1 MKTDIE
7 RNLRYNFT
15 VSMFDGAFFG
25 MALGLASYVTMLP
38 LFVSTMTDSAVLIGL
53 IPAIRTVGWQLPQL
67 LTARRVASLR
77 RYKSM
82 AILMT
87 IHERLPIL
95 GLALIAWFLPTLG
108 SRLALWLTFGMLVWH
123 GLGGGFAATAWLSM
137 IGKIIP
143 GKYRGTF
150 FGVQSGAANL
160 LASGG
165 AVLAGLLLEQGNSRL
180 GFTSSFLLA
189 SGAMAVSWFF
199 VASTREPDNPPQ
211 EVQQPALWQS
221 VRGIFHCDAN
231 FRYFLV
237 ARLISPLGSMAFG
250 FYTVYLVQRYQI
262 SGSVAGVMTGVF
274 MMAQV
279 VANPLMG
286 WLGDRLGHRLTI
298 EAGALAAA
306 ASALLAWW
314 APSANWF
321 YLAFILAGVA
331 VVAIWTCGLAMTLEF
346 GSVAERPVYVGL
358 ANTLVVPSSI
368 VAPILGGWLA
378 DVAGY
383 QVAFLFSAAGA
394 FATAAIFRALV
405 RNPRTLCP
413 QPCAE

>member
-1 MKTDIE
+1 MKTDVE

-15 VSMFDGAFFG
+15 VGMFDGAFFG
-25 MALGLASYVTMLP
+25 LALGLASYVTMLP
-38 LFVSTMTDSAVLIGL
+38 LFVSTMTNSAILIGL
-53 IPAIRTVGWQLPQL
+53 IPAIRTIGWQLPQL
-67 LTARRVASLR
+67 LTARRVARLR

-143 GKYRGTF
+143 EKYRGTF
-150 FGVQSGAANL
+150 FGAQSGAANL

-165 AVLAGLLLEQGNSRL
+165 ALLAGFLLERGDLHL
-180 GFTSSFLLA
+180 GFTYSFLLA
-189 SGAMAVSWFF
+189 SGAMVVSWFF
-199 VASTREPDNPPQ
+199 VASTRESDNPP
-211 EVQQPALWQS
+211 EEAQQPALWQS
-221 VRGIFHCDAN
+221 MKGIFHCDAN
-231 FRYFLV
+231 FRYFLA
-237 ARLISPLGSMAFG
+237 ARLVSPLGSLAFG
-250 FYTVYLVQRYQI
+250 FYTVYLVQRYHI
-262 SGSVAGVMTGVF
+262 SGGTAGLMTSVF

-279 VANPLMG
+279 IANPLMG
-286 WLGDRLGHRLTI
+286 WLGDRVGHRVTM

-314 APSANWF
+314 APSASWF

-331 VVAIWTCGLAMTLEF
+331 LVALWTCGLAMTLEF
-346 GSVAERPVYVGL
+346 GSVAERPVYVGM
-358 ANTLVVPSSI
+358 ANTLVVPSTI

-378 DVAGY
+378 DMAGY
-383 QVAFLFSAAGA
+383 QATFLFSAAGA
-394 FATAAIFRALV
+394 FATAAIFRTLV
-405 RNPRTLCP
+405 RNPRTLSP